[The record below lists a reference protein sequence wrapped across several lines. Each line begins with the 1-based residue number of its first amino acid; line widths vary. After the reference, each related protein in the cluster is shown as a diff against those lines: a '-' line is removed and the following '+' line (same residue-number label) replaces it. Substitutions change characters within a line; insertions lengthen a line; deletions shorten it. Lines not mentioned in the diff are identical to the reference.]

1 MQALTCDP
9 KVTILPTVESVTNR
23 SHDVAPEGEA
33 VFKALADPTRRAILD
48 GLFERPGQSLGE
60 IEGAFEM
67 SRFGVMKHLRILE
80 AAGLVTTHKVGRTK
94 LHYLN
99 AVPIRE
105 LQERWIHKF
114 AAGASAALLRLKA
127 DVEKGTAMEA
137 TTAAAAEKAQA
148 PRPSHVY
155 AVFIRTTP
163 ERLWEAITSSEYTLK
178 YYFASTVESEWRAG
192 TPFVYRIEDEP
203 AIVGEVIES
212 TPPTKL
218 VCTFDARWDD
228 EVRADPPSRITWLI
242 EEAGPGVCKLTVIH
256 DGFDSETATYG
267 QVREGMPFILSGL
280 KTLLE
285 TGEPLMQG

>member
-1 MQALTCDP
+1 
-9 KVTILPTVESVTNR
+9 
-23 SHDVAPEGEA
+23 
-33 VFKALADPTRRAILD
+33 VFKALADPTRRTILD

-114 AAGASAALLRLKA
+114 AAGASAALLGLRA
-127 DVEKGTAMEA
+127 GIEKGAAMAATETAVAGDVVEL
-137 TTAAAAEKAQA
+137 ERK
-148 PRPSHVY
+148 PEHVF
-155 AVFIRTTP
+155 AVWIRATP
-163 ERLWEAITSSEYTLK
+163 ERVWEAITTSDYTLK
-178 YYFASTVESEWRAG
+178 YYYASTVESDFRPGA
-192 TPFVYRIEDEP
+192 PIVYRIEGNP

-212 TPPTKL
+212 TPPEKL
-218 VCTFDARWDD
+218 VTTFDAQWDD
-228 EVRADPPSRITWLI
+228 EVRVDAPSRITWIL
-242 EEAGPGVCKLTVIH
+242 EQAGEGVTKLTVVH
-256 DGFDSETATYG
+256 DGFASETHTFAQIG
-267 QVREGMPFILSGL
+267 GGMPFILSGL

-285 TGEPLMQG
+285 TGEPLMGRG